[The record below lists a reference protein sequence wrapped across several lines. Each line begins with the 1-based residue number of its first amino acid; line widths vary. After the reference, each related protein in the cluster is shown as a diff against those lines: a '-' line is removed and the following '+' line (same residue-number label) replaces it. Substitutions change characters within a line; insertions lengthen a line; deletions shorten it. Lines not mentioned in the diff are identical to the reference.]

1 MNRAIPLGPLP
12 SVITRK
18 MRRQETIYQVADLM
32 VKDRDT
38 IKLVCSLV
46 KVIVIYLNTLVTNKL
61 KHTLK

>member
-18 MRRQETIYQVADLM
+18 MRRQETIHQVADLM

-38 IKLVCSLV
+38 ITCVFSRGSICNLR
-46 KVIVIYLNTLVTNKL
+46 
-61 KHTLK
+61 KHTRNK